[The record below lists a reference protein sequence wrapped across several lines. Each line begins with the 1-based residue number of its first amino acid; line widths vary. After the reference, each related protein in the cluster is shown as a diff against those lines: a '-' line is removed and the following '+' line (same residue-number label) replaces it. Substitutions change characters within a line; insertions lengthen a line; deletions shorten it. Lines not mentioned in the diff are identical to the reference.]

1 MDPVLL
7 NKLMLSMNQETK
19 WFIEAIVVSALY
31 FHIRFTPENIQK
43 GPSFLTTLGILGTF
57 VGIAIGLMD
66 FNPNDVQKSVPTLI
80 DGIKTAVWASACGI
94 GLALTIKLRD
104 ILAGKRISSK
114 KSSGATIND
123 LATSL
128 KAIEH
133 SMTQVEQA
141 LVGSGDN
148 SLYGQMRLARQD
160 GKENF
165 NMLARSMDNFY
176 QNIAEA
182 NSKALIAALNTVI
195 RDFNVQLNE
204 QFGEN
209 FKLLNV
215 ALEKML
221 VWQQTYTQQITQM
234 IEQQGSTTRSM
245 AVATERYQVLVQ
257 NAEVFNTVANG
268 LNLLLG
274 GLENQRNQLEASLRS
289 LAGLINT
296 ASAGF
301 PEIERKIIEM
311 TRQVAD
317 GMRVSNDEFNQN
329 VKRQIENTKEQV
341 LVLDN
346 ALSEELTKSLD
357 SLGRQ
362 LAALSQK
369 FVADYA
375 PITEKL
381 QSVLK
386 LAG

>member
-1 MDPVLL
+1 MDGMWLKVLQT
-7 NKLMLSMNQETK
+7 MNQEPK
-19 WFIEAIVVSALY
+19 WFIEAILVSTLF
-31 FHIRFTPENIQK
+31 FHIKFTPENVSK
-43 GPSFLTTLGILGTF
+43 APSFLTMLGILGTF
-57 VGIAIGLMD
+57 VGIAIGLLD

-94 GLALTIKLRD
+94 SCALTIKLRD
-104 ILAGKRISSK
+104 VLISKRISAKQSR
-114 KSSGATIND
+114 GANIND

-128 KAIEH
+128 KAIEK
-133 SMTQVEQA
+133 S
-141 LVGSGDN
+141 VGEV
-148 SLYGQMRLARQD
+148 RLALAGGGEETLLGQIKLTRQD
-160 GKENF
+160 SNQNF
-165 NMLARSMDNFY
+165 SILSRSMDNFY
-176 QNIAEA
+176 ENIAESNA
-182 NSKALIAALNTVI
+182 RALVKALNEVI
-195 RDFNVQLNE
+195 HDFNGKLNE

-221 VWQQTYTQQITQM
+221 AWQQSYSQQMTQM
-234 IEQQGSTTRSM
+234 IDQQGVTTRAM

-257 NAEVFNTVANG
+257 NAEVFNTTVHSMTV
-268 LNLLLG
+268 LLG
-274 GLENQRNQLEASLRS
+274 GLENQRNQMEGSLRS
-289 LAGLINT
+289 LATLINT
-296 ASAGF
+296 AATGL

-317 GMRVSNDEFNQN
+317 GVRVSNDEFNLS
-329 VKRQIENTKEQV
+329 VKRLIENTKEQV

-386 LAG
+386 IAG